1 MSNWE
6 LVKEVVAF
14 LLFGIVM
21 YVLTVLVFSL

>member
-6 LVKEVVAF
+6 LVKEVVGF

-21 YVLTVLVFSL
+21 YGLTVLVFSL